1 MKRNLHLEFWN
12 FVCHFGEHKLLDFYN
27 EMVHPAFFEKHTRS
41 HGKTNWFFH
50 EVQFIKVEFKKENLP
65 FVYGKIVKDTSIE
78 RNQVFEDDELKAAP
92 LFVPTAPSSIFILS
106 LIDHRLFFIKEHPDS
121 PTMDNFKVTIEK
133 FINTTRKKLIN
144 NDYEAHENI
153 RKEHGGSIKKVTKKS
168 LHSRYPEPEIELIP
182 LSSDADI
189 DEFIRSMKTISSLK
203 LKLVLPNSEADTN
216 DFFNSLREET
226 KKVGTNSSDLSF
238 SKNKH
243 ATTMPHPK
251 VAKLA
256 KEARKDENIIITL
269 HGTDIHDDKMI
280 GSHEEFTL
288 KKQIDDIKTTPYLL
302 CKQAYETFLELINDG
317 IVRGPKINDLEKI
330 REKLTHIMT
339 SFRR

>member
-27 EMVHPAFFEKHTRS
+27 EMVHPAFFEKHIRS

-50 EVQFIKVEFKKENLP
+50 DVQFIKVEFQEDSLP

-121 PTMDNFKVTIEK
+121 PTMENFKVTIEK
-133 FINTTRKKLIN
+133 FIDITRKELIN
-144 NDYEAHENI
+144 NDYEAHEKI
-153 RKEHGGSIKKVTKKS
+153 RNEHGGSIKKVTKKS
-168 LHSRYPEPEIELIP
+168 LQVRYPEAEIELIP

-189 DEFIRSMKTISSLK
+189 DEFIRNMKTISSLK

-226 KKVGTNSSDLSF
+226 KKNG
-238 SKNKH
+238 NK
-243 ATTMPHPK
+243 
-251 VAKLA
+251 
-256 KEARKDENIIITL
+256 
-269 HGTDIHDDKMI
+269 
-280 GSHEEFTL
+280 
-288 KKQIDDIKTTPYLL
+288 
-302 CKQAYETFLELINDG
+302 
-317 IVRGPKINDLEKI
+317 
-330 REKLTHIMT
+330 
-339 SFRR
+339 